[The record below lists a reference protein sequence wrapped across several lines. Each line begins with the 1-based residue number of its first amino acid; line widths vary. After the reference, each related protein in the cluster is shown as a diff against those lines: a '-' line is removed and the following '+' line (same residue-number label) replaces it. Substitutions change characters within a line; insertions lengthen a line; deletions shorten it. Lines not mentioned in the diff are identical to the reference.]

1 MDRPS
6 FRQHSFPPLLQSG
19 ARHRFRVD
27 FGANEP
33 ACRNEI
39 RPANSSVSGNRHHD
53 FDRGR
58 VKLPNRSKPAAG
70 PRLNPEEFVSEVAA
84 YMDRPLSRQHPFSP
98 LLQSGVRHHFR
109 FNIGA
114 NELVGRSIFGPQ
126 IRAFQETGTIVC
138 PRKIK
143 SSNLAK
149 PRCRAASEIRRP
161 RQRVA
166 AYMDRRSSRQ
176 HPILRRLQ

>member
-1 MDRPS
+1 VSATVSASILAQMNLPAEKYS
-6 FRQHSFPPLLQSG
+6 
-19 ARHRFRVD
+19 ARIFERFRKPTPC
-27 FGANEP
+27 FA
-33 ACRNEI
+33 
-39 RPANSSVSGNRHHD
+39 
-53 FDRGR
+53 RGR
-58 VKLPNRSKPAAG
+58 IRLPNRSKPAAG
-70 PRLNPEEFVSEVAA
+70 TPLKSEDLVSEVAA
-84 YMDRPLSRQHPFSP
+84 YMDRRSSRQHSFPP

-143 SSNLAK
+143 SSNLAR